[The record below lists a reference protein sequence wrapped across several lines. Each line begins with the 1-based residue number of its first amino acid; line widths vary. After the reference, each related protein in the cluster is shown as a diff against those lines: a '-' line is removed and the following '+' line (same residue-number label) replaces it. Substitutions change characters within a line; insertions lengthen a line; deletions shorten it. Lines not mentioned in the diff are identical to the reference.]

1 MEPNDPA
8 ELILIISEN
17 IQKQLVEQINGS
29 SLSEARLWPEC
40 IGLFRPDEGHIRL
53 DLIDSGNTHSYHNL
67 PNLLPCLVAGE
78 ATSSNSDN
86 SIFDSLEITVP
97 FLLLTFN
104 LEASNSISGYY
115 LDPNGRTKTLLSVE
129 LIGQPS
135 RAFDRIIPVV
145 DVSKMQHKKVAVI
158 GLGSGGGFGAVE
170 LAKSGVGSF
179 TLVDFDRLQ
188 VENISRHTC
197 GSDDIGRWKT
207 RAIRDRILQHSSS
220 AVIECYEIDVTEQ
233 TELLEAIVDSVDL
246 VFVATDNEM
255 SKYMINEACIS
266 KQVTAVYGGVY
277 ERAFAGEVVL
287 VTPDRGGCYACVRHG
302 LANTSG
308 TMSIALGGDYTDEP
322 DIPHEPGLSIDV
334 GFIANLHVRIALSA
348 LSEEDVPIFNNPDD
362 QMIIWVNTAKPSDGP
377 LFGTPLSR
385 YFVTVPRV
393 PDCRTCGIV
402 PNIDEL
408 DKNNYE

>member
-1 MEPNDPA
+1 MEPNDSA
-8 ELILIISEN
+8 ELRLVVSEKVHN
-17 IQKQLVEQINGS
+17 QLVERSKGS
-29 SLSEARLWPEC
+29 SLSKAHLWPEC
-40 IGLFRPDEGHIRL
+40 IGIFRPDEGHIRL
-53 DLIDSGNTHSYHNL
+53 ETIGSGNTYSYPSL
-67 PNLLPCLVAGE
+67 PHILPCFVTVE
-78 ATSSNSDN
+78 ASSSISDS
-86 SIFDSLEITVP
+86 SIFESIDVAVP
-97 FLLLTFN
+97 FLLLILN
-104 LEASNSISGYY
+104 LEPSNSISGYY
-115 LDPNGRTKTLLSVE
+115 LDPNDRTKTLLSVE

-135 RAFDRIIPVV
+135 RAFDRIMPLV
-145 DVSKMQHKKVAVI
+145 DVSMMQHKKVAVI

-188 VENISRHTC
+188 LENISRHTC
-197 GSDDIGRWKT
+197 GSVDIGRWKT
-207 RAIRDRILQHSSS
+207 RAIRDKILQHSSS

-233 TELLEAIVDSVDL
+233 TELLEAIVESVDL

-255 SKYMINEACIS
+255 SKYMINEACVS
-266 KQVTAVYGGVY
+266 KRVTAVYGGVY

-322 DIPHEPGLSIDV
+322 DLPHEPGLGIDV

-348 LSEEDVPIFNNPDD
+348 LSGEEIPIFNDPED
-362 QMIIWVNTAKPSDGP
+362 QMIIWVNSAKPSDGP

-385 YFVTVPRV
+385 YFVTVPKV
-393 PDCRTCGIV
+393 PDCRTCGMIQ
-402 PNIDEL
+402 NIEEL
-408 DKNNYE
+408 NRSNHE